1 MEMITDIAF
10 SASLKLLVLGNAV
23 AVLIG
28 LLALCAP
35 RLLQRLNTA
44 GNLWFSSRKM
54 GRSLDSQIDTDHIFL
69 KYPRVFGVLL
79 ILASVLIL
87 VKGGGYFIE
96 VPVATGAQLIA
107 DLVPIQRSM
116 QSIWEVVWLFSG
128 MVILLGAVVGIVLGI
143 LALSRDDLLARLN
156 TAASRNISTRRWSKT
171 LDTVRPDFDKKLLK
185 HPRLWGAVVT
195 AFALY
200 ALVILLPLVAHFI

>member
-1 MEMITDIAF
+1 MEILTDIAF

-44 GNLWFSSRKM
+44 GNHWFSSRKM
-54 GRSLDSQIDTDHIFL
+54 GRSLDSQIDTDHMFL
-69 KYPRVFGVLL
+69 KYPRVFGVLM

-87 VKGGGYFIE
+87 VKGGGYSIR
-96 VPVATGAQLIA
+96 VSVAIGAQLIA
-107 DLVPIQRSM
+107 DLIPIQRSM
-116 QSIWEVVWLFSG
+116 QPIWEIVWLSSG
-128 MVILLGAVVGIVLGI
+128 IVILLGAVVGIVLGI
-143 LALSRDDLLARLN
+143 LALSSDKLLARLN
-156 TAASRNISTRRWSKT
+156 TAASRNFSTRRFSKM
-171 LDTVRPDFDKKLLK
+171 LDTVQPGIDKKLLE

-200 ALVILLPLVAHFI
+200 ALVILLSLAAP

>member
-1 MEMITDIAF
+1 METLTDVAF
-10 SASLKLLVLGNAV
+10 SASLMLLVLGNAV

-35 RLLQRLNTA
+35 RVLQRLNTV
-44 GNLWFSSRKM
+44 GDVWFSSRKM
-54 GRSLDSQIDTDHIFL
+54 GRQIDTQIDTNHIFL
-69 KYPRVFGVLL
+69 KYPRVLGVLL
-79 ILASVLIL
+79 ILGSVLIL
-87 VKGGGYFIE
+87 VKGGGFFIGI
-96 VPVATGAQLIA
+96 PVAAGAQLIA
-107 DLVPIQRSM
+107 DLIPIKRSM
-116 QSIWEVVWLFSG
+116 QSIWEVVWLSSG

-171 LDTVRPDFDKKLLK
+171 LDTVRPDVDKKLLK

-200 ALVILLPLVAHFI
+200 ALVILLPLVAP